1 MKTDEDFM
9 RMAIKEAEKAL
20 EIDEVPIGAI
30 VVCAGEI
37 IGKGHNLRER
47 DSDPTAHAEIIAL
60 KDAAQKLKTWHLDN
74 CVLYVTIEP
83 CPMCAGAIVQARI
96 RKLVFGALDPKA
108 GAVGSLYNIV
118 DDERLNHQVT
128 EVKGG
133 VLAAES
139 RKLIKDFFKRLRTN

>member
-1 MKTDEDFM
+1 MRTDEDFM
-9 RMAIKEAEKAL
+9 RIAIKEAEKAL

-30 VVCAGEI
+30 VVCDGEI

-47 DSDPTAHAEIIAL
+47 DYDPTAHAEIVAL
-60 KDAAQKLKTWHLDN
+60 KDAAQTLRTWHLDN
-74 CVLYVTIEP
+74 CALYVTIEP

-96 RKLVFGALDPKA
+96 RKLVFGAFDPKA

-133 VLAAES
+133 VLA
-139 RKLIKDFFKRLRTN
+139 